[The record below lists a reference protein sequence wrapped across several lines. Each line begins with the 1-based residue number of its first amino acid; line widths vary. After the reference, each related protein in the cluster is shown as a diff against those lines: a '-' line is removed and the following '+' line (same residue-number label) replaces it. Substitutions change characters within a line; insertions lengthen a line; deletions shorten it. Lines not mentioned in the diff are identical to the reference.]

1 MMETIEHKF
10 YGYRIKQNPSNDKL
24 SLYMGGMDAGTLRD
38 IVSVDNAVGWDISS
52 GLWKSGGRNRVIIE
66 SHWKAINEF
75 LSSSNMERILPSA
88 IVISVDDSAF
98 SFEPFQQMPELAYVT
113 PGMITIKGRYKTQA
127 AGGDPEPVDEPDR
140 AAWVLDGQH

>member
-24 SLYMGGMDAGTLRD
+24 SLYMGGIDAGILRD

-66 SHWKAINEF
+66 SHWKSITEF
-75 LSSSNMERILPSA
+75 LSSSNMERVLPSA
-88 IVISVDDSAF
+88 VVISVEAGAF
-98 SFEPFQQMPELAYVT
+98 KFEPFPQMPEQDHVV
-113 PGMITIKGRYKTQA
+113 PGMITIKGRYETSTG
-127 AGGDPEPVDEPDR
+127 GGDPKPVAEKDR
-140 AAWVLDGQH
+140 SAW